1 LRRLTGGASNV
12 ANPQK
17 NKGSAAEREV
27 AVILNEELGL
37 STRRSLGAGRKDD
50 VGDIHGFPNT
60 IAQVAAYA
68 SLDRAVREKL
78 PDVEVQMR
86 NAGAEYGALWCRRR
100 GGSFVVV
107 LSPAMYLKMWR
118 DCQ

>member
-1 LRRLTGGASNV
+1 M

-17 NKGSAAEREV
+17 DKGSKAEREV
-27 AVILNEELGL
+27 SAILNEELGL
-37 STRRSLGAGRKDD
+37 STRRALGAGRKDD
-50 VGDIHGFPNT
+50 VGDIFGIPNT
-60 IAQVAAYA
+60 IAQVANYA

-78 PDVEVQMR
+78 PDVEVQMK

-107 LSPAMYLKMWR
+107 LTVTQYLKLWSESTSS
-118 DCQ
+118 